1 MKELAGRLTALD
13 PDAGAAV
20 RVIAYFDRLAE
31 SRAGVEALVRGAAV
45 LAGCPARLVD
55 PERRVHVRV
64 EPDGTRRDTQDPPD
78 PAWPSARLSP
88 EGTAALWLE
97 RAGAARGVVPAS
109 RTGSASAHP
118 GGSAPGM
125 VKADLGGPAPGVVT
139 ADRGGSAPG
148 TTTADRAGGASHA
161 ADIDRAGAAARRGGL
176 GHARGGSSV
185 VDAVILERAAG
196 VLRLVLDRT
205 RGRVPADDPALVETL
220 LDGTAPE
227 AARLHAARRLGLDP
241 ALPARALAPLNE
253 RPRVV
258 PAGAEADGVV
268 RLGVGPAV
276 PVLELPR
283 SWAEARTA
291 LRFTAEGTPRDPGPR
306 VVYAEELGGI
316 ALLADLVVPGAEP
329 PPDVRALETAAASAP
344 WLAATLHAVASTA
357 SLRAAASEIN
367 VHHSTLQDRLAHAEH
382 LLGWPVRT
390 PQGRLRLQLALAMR
404 HLARS

>member
-1 MKELAGRLTALD
+1 D
-13 PDAGAAV
+13 SD
-20 RVIAYFDRLAE
+20 
-31 SRAGVEALVRGAAV
+31 RAGVA
-45 LAGCPARLVD
+45 
-55 PERRVHVRV
+55 
-64 EPDGTRRDTQDPPD
+64 
-78 PAWPSARLSP
+78 SP
-88 EGTAALWLE
+88 
-97 RAGAARGVVPAS
+97 AGAPD
-109 RTGSASAHP
+109 RTA
-118 GGSAPGM
+118 
-125 VKADLGGPAPGVVT
+125 PAPGGMKTDQAVV
-139 ADRGGSAPG
+139 
-148 TTTADRAGGASHA
+148 AS
-161 ADIDRAGAAARRGGL
+161 RV
-176 GHARGGSSV
+176 GHVGQARGASSV

-241 ALPARALAPLNE
+241 TLPARALAPLNE

-258 PAGAEADGVV
+258 PAGTETDAVG

-291 LRFTAEGTPRDPGPR
+291 LRFTAEGTPQDPGPR
-306 VVYAEELGGI
+306 VVHVEELGGI

-329 PPDVRALETAAASAP
+329 PPDVRALETAAATTP
-344 WLAATLHAVASTA
+344 WLPATLHAVAYTA

-404 HLARS
+404 HLARQ